1 MLLQND
7 FKAKIKN
14 IEDKIPDI
22 TNLATNTTFN
32 VEINQVK
39 NKIPNIKNLATTT
52 TVLTTVE
59 NEKPDQNKYTLLE
72 LTAESFASRLAQE
85 KFASKNDIDNFGKKK
100 QTLIIK

>member
-1 MLLQND
+1 MLLQNA

-52 TVLTTVE
+52 VLTAVE
-59 NEKPDQNKYTLLE
+59 NEKPDQNKYIT
-72 LTAESFASRLAQE
+72 TRVNSR
-85 KFASKNDIDNFGKKK
+85 KFCFKISTRKICK
-100 QTLIIK
+100 